1 MYLRSIRVVVAIAL
15 GLASASALACE
26 RDSFLF
32 QLPGESGAVA
42 EKRSD
47 QIDADYRV
55 QEHFE
60 RESRDFRTAKLVYLA
75 RVVSKTAPISRL
87 GLTATSTKIR
97 PISSFRGTLPSTER
111 TLQDSG
117 EAGGMCT
124 DIGDGRG
131 AMSSVGD
138 LVVVFEGLPEAL
150 KNAYGFND
158 RPRGID
164 SFDVSSIR
172 TIELLDWLSDQ
183 GKNLDR

>member
-1 MYLRSIRVVVAIAL
+1 MYFRGIGVLVTLAL
-15 GLASASALACE
+15 GLVPATARACE
-26 RDSFLF
+26 RDTFLF
-32 QLPGESGAVA
+32 QLPGESEAVA

-60 RESRDFRTAKLVYLA
+60 RENRGFKTAKLVYLA
-75 RVVSKTAPISRL
+75 RVVSNAAPVSGPVPTRRL
-87 GLTATSTKIR
+87 ATVR
-97 PISSFRGTLPSTER
+97 PIASFRGTLPSSDR
-111 TLQDSG
+111 TLRDEGGS
-117 EAGGMCT
+117 GMCT

-172 TIELLDWLSDQ
+172 TIELLDWLRDQ

>member
-1 MYLRSIRVVVAIAL
+1 LNRHIGASVAIAIGL
-15 GLASASALACE
+15 GSASAQACE

-32 QLPGESGAVA
+32 QLPGESAAVA

-47 QIDADYRV
+47 QIDEDYRV
-55 QEHFE
+55 MEHFE
-60 RESRDFRTAKLVYLA
+60 REDRDFKAAEFIYLA
-75 RVVSKTAPISRL
+75 RVTSRAPIVSSV
-87 GLTATSTKIR
+87 GLTGSLTTIH
-97 PISSFRGTLPSTER
+97 PIASFRGTLPSSNQ

-138 LVVVFEGLPEAL
+138 LVIVFEGLNKKL
-150 KNAYGFND
+150 KNPYGFIE
-158 RPRGID
+158 RPRGKD

-172 TIELLDWLSDQ
+172 TIELLDWLRDQ
-183 GKNLDR
+183 GKDLDR

>member
-1 MYLRSIRVVVAIAL
+1 MYRHIGASVAITI
-15 GLASASALACE
+15 GLASASAQACE

-32 QLPGESGAVA
+32 QLPGESEAVA

-47 QIDADYRV
+47 QIDEDYRIK
-55 QEHFE
+55 EHFE
-60 RESRDFRTAKLVYLA
+60 REDRDFKAAKIIYLA
-75 RVVSKTAPISRL
+75 RVISRAPIVSST
-87 GLTATSTKIR
+87 GLTGSSTTVR
-97 PISSFRGTLPSTER
+97 PIASFRGTLPSSDE

-138 LVVVFEGLPEAL
+138 LVVVFEGLPKEL
-150 KNAYGFND
+150 KNPYGFID
-158 RPRGID
+158 RPRGKD

-172 TIELLDWLSDQ
+172 TIELLDWLRDQ